1 MAEAAPAV
9 APPEPTPD
17 PAAATAP
24 AQAVA
29 AGEASGSAAVAP
41 ALEPAPTPT
50 PAPTP
55 IPAPKA
61 DKRPPPRVHLAE
73 PRGQATIRIIYP
85 GTSGSYKVA
94 IDGKAVGESP
104 KALFPVSAGSH
115 TVQVKFY
122 GKKFEKTVRLA
133 PGTSTSI
140 RPTF

>member
-1 MAEAAPAV
+1 MKA
-9 APPEPTPD
+9 EPTPQPD
-17 PAAATAP
+17 PVAAPSPNAAA
-24 AQAVA
+24 
-29 AGEASGSAAVAP
+29 EASGTALAP
-41 ALEPAPTPT
+41 APAEAPSAKPK
-50 PAPTP
+50 PA
-55 IPAPKA
+55 KA
-61 DKRPPPRVHLAE
+61 PPPRVHLAE

-104 KALFPVSAGSH
+104 KAIFPVSAGSH

>member
-1 MAEAAPAV
+1 MPLCKHL
-9 APPEPTPD
+9 
-17 PAAATAP
+17 
-24 AQAVA
+24 
-29 AGEASGSAAVAP
+29 GWILIG
-41 ALEPAPTPT
+41 
-50 PAPTP
+50 P
-55 IPAPKA
+55 IKK
-61 DKRPPPRVHLAE
+61 DKSVS
-73 PRGQATIRIIYP
+73 T